1 MKKVELR
8 RIVGHVVL
16 AAMPT
21 LALTT
26 ACRTTGEAT
35 YVVRSNGRTCHDA
48 CATLAGSQG
57 EGSWRVSDVMECV
70 EATELDAASAGGEAR
85 AHEDEAREP
94 EGGEADATRVAVCRM
109 RTHYMGGIGR
119 RPEGLVV
126 GDALG
131 TQEAGAFFARM
142 EQLERAA
149 VLAFT
154 RTERELRL
162 HGAPGHFVRDVIRA
176 RREEERHV
184 RIAARWRERL
194 GGERASIISP
204 RGAPRDLEAL
214 ARENAAEGCV
224 HETWGA
230 VLAAAQARAV
240 TERAARR
247 LDATHVLGALARDL
261 EGIATDEA
269 SHAAL
274 SHRLDAWARRA
285 LSRQARARLDV
296 ARARAIEEA
305 RASVEDAYDDDAL
318 AAIGWPDRR
327 ARERLFDETAARMGW
342 RAAA

>member
-1 MKKVELR
+1 MKKLELR

-48 CATLAGSQG
+48 CATLAGANSA
-57 EGSWRVSDVMECV
+57 EGPWRVSDVMECV
-70 EATELDAASAGGEAR
+70 EAEEVQTPTSGSEATEGQSPVALTT
-85 AHEDEAREP
+85 P
-94 EGGEADATRVAVCRM
+94 VAVCRM

-126 GDALG
+126 ADALG
-131 TQEAGAFFARM
+131 AHASGAFFARM

-149 VLAFT
+149 VVAFA
-154 RTERELRL
+154 RTEAELRAF
-162 HGAPGHFVRDVIRA
+162 GAPPHLVRDVIRA

-184 RIAARWRERL
+184 QLAARWRARL
-194 GGERASIISP
+194 GGERAAIAVSP
-204 RGAPRDLEAL
+204 SGPRELEAL

-230 VLAAAQARAV
+230 VLAAAHARGAAARAHGLDGSR
-240 TERAARR
+240 TRGARGE
-247 LDATHVLGALARDL
+247 LLALARDL
-261 EGIATDEA
+261 ERIAADEA

-274 SHRLDAWARRA
+274 SHRLDAWARRELTSDA
-285 LSRQARARLDV
+285 RVRLDRARMG
-296 ARARAIEEA
+296 AIEDV
-305 RASVEDAYDDDAL
+305 RASVEDTWDEAL
-318 AAIGWPDRR
+318 VAIGWPDRH
-327 ARERLFDETAARMGW
+327 ARRRLFEETASRLGW
-342 RAAA
+342 RVAA

>member
-1 MKKVELR
+1 MKKLELR

-48 CATLAGSQG
+48 CATLAGANSA
-57 EGSWRVSDVMECV
+57 EGPWRVSDVMECV
-70 EATELDAASAGGEAR
+70 EAAEVQTPTSGSETS
-85 AHEDEAREP
+85 EDQSPVALTTP
-94 EGGEADATRVAVCRM
+94 VAVCRM

-240 TERAARR
+240 AERAARR

>member
-1 MKKVELR
+1 MKKLELR

-48 CATLAGSQG
+48 CATLAGANSA
-57 EGSWRVSDVMECV
+57 EGPWRVSDVMECV
-70 EATELDAASAGGEAR
+70 EAAEVQTPTSGSETS
-85 AHEDEAREP
+85 EDQSPVALTTP
-94 EGGEADATRVAVCRM
+94 VAVCRM

>member
-1 MKKVELR
+1 MKKLELR

-48 CATLAGSQG
+48 CATLAGANSA
-57 EGSWRVSDVMECV
+57 EGPWRVSDVMECV
-70 EATELDAASAGGEAR
+70 EAAEVQTPTSGSETS
-85 AHEDEAREP
+85 EDQSPVALTTP
-94 EGGEADATRVAVCRM
+94 VAVCRM

-126 GDALG
+126 GEALG
-131 TQEAGAFFARM
+131 AHASGAFFARM

-149 VLAFT
+149 VLAFA
-154 RTERELRL
+154 RTEAELRAF
-162 HGAPGHFVRDVIRA
+162 GAPGHLVRDVIRA
-176 RREEERHV
+176 RREEQRHV
-184 RIAARWRERL
+184 QIAARWRACL
-194 GGERASIISP
+194 GGARATIVVSSC
-204 RGAPRDLEAL
+204 GPRDLEAL

-240 TERAARR
+240 TERAVRR